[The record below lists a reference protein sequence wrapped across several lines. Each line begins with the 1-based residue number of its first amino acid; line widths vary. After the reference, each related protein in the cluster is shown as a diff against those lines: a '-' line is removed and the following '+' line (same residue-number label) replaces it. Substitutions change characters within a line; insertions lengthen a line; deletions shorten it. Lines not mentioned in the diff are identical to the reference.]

1 MEITERLSKET
12 ARDYAYRTLR
22 ENIIKL
28 KLAPG
33 SMVSE
38 NDLALE
44 MGLSRTPTREALI
57 ELSKSQIVDVL
68 PQKGSYI
75 TKIDYSMVDEARFMR
90 LVLERGIV
98 EILCDTATEEEL
110 KTLRYSV
117 SLQEFYLGHG
127 MDDKFFKEDNAF
139 HRRLFEMAHKM
150 QSYKL
155 MNSMM
160 IHFDRVRMMR
170 LQTSR
175 EVNELLTDHKVI
187 VEAIAQQ
194 NVTEAV
200 ERMTLHLTRYKVDA
214 EIIRKNH
221 PDYFID

>member
-22 ENIIKL
+22 ENIINL

-38 NDLALE
+38 NDLAVE

-68 PQKGSYI
+68 PQKGSFI
-75 TKIDYSMVDEARFMR
+75 TKIDYALVDEARFMR
-90 LVLERGIV
+90 LVLERGVI
-98 EILCDTATEEEL
+98 EILCETRTEEDL
-110 KTLRYSV
+110 KALNYSV
-117 SLQEFYLGHG
+117 SLQEFYLGHD
-127 MDDKFFKEDNAF
+127 MDGKFFQEDNAF
-139 HRRLFEMAHKM
+139 HRKMFEMANKM

-155 MNSMM
+155 MNSML

-170 LQTSR
+170 LLTSR
-175 EVNELLTDHKVI
+175 EVNELLVDHKEI
-187 VEAIAQQ
+187 VKAIEDRNAE
-194 NVTEAV
+194 EAV
-200 ERMTLHLTRYKVDA
+200 KLMTIHLSRYKVD
-214 EIIRKNH
+214 EELIRKTH